1 MDAEAGE
8 EGLNKKLYIFSNTLQ
23 IMYSL
28 YVKNNDFTVKSPDGY
43 HFK

>member
-8 EGLNKKLYIFSNTLQ
+8 EGLNKKLYIISNTLQ

-28 YVKNNDFTVKSPDGY
+28 CMKSYDFTVESPDGY